1 VALEKLYSVKQASEI
16 LGGTSKFTIHS
27 WIKKKQIN
35 VIRLGRRVFIP
46 ESELIR
52 LVSRGLSTQPLTK

>member
-1 VALEKLYSVKQASEI
+1 MAPEKIYSSAQASEI
-16 LGGTSKFTIHS
+16 LGGTSKFTIYA
-27 WIKKKQIN
+27 WIRKKKIS

-52 LVSRGLSTQPLTK
+52 LVSQGL